1 MAHLPPTKPRNAGLF
16 RPSGKVHIFKKL
28 KNLGERRAA
37 KCPRFKGVQRFFAF
51 AEEMIEIST
60 ENVKRIVPELAA
72 RQKAP
77 QRITGVE
84 DCAWSS

>member
-1 MAHLPPTKPRNAGLF
+1 VNLEPRNALAS
-16 RPSGKVHIFKKL
+16 RDSAVL
-28 KNLGERRAA
+28 
-37 KCPRFKGVQRFFAF
+37 QFFV
-51 AEEMIEIST
+51 EEMMEIST